1 MNIFSGSFHNLEP
14 FRPEVHVAPGLV
26 SSKAPYLVGL
36 IETEHHEVIICA
48 GSLLNYRWVLTLA
61 SCTAEKKH
69 DKKRFKVGN
78 LHAMQDFYK
87 QELSRLWHQDLMMDH
102 TLSSQSKR

>member
-36 IETEHHEVIICA
+36 IETEHPEIIICA
-48 GSLLNYRWVLTLA
+48 GSLLNYRWVLSLA

-69 DKKRFKVGN
+69 DKKRFKVGI
-78 LHAMQDFYK
+78 YTPCK
-87 QELSRLWHQDLMMDH
+87 ISTTKKLSRLWHQDLMMDH